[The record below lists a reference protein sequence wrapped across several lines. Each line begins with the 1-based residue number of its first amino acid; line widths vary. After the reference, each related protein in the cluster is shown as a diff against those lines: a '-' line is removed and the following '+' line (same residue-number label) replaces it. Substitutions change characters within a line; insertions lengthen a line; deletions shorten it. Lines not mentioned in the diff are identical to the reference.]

1 MPKGELGR
9 RLEAGVHSGA
19 QGGEYGHELNSR
31 EPACTRLRPG
41 VGVAS
46 PIALRRMAAHGRRD
60 GARREATEPQ
70 VTGLFHRR
78 PSTEGGGSCAQIMV
92 RAQRNDPSRVVS
104 LDERD
109 DAILLTLLEHKVLST
124 DQIKNL
130 FFRSF
135 RRCQHRMKELRDL
148 GFVSSFTPG
157 RGFGKGRPPACFI
170 LTKLGLAEIAK
181 AKGVRIS
188 DLPWIPDHSY
198 RGSHMLAHR
207 LGVNAFFGA
216 LAEASRAH
224 EGHCLHTWRPEHWVR
239 TRAAEVKP
247 DGFGRYLH
255 PGGAC
260 EFYLEYDRG
269 TEAFGALSRKL
280 QGYLRL
286 AAGWTKEE
294 ELVGFPNLLLIV
306 PEGVREGEVGSA
318 LRQAIGIVQVRRSLG
333 TSFPL
338 YVAGEDRLTE
348 LGVLGP
354 TWRHL
359 PTDGDRVS
367 LLDLPVR
374 PPDLYRT
381 ARCLGRY
388 FTDAEPGYWRRI
400 SPASTTPRFRALPPR
415 HAP

>member
-1 MPKGELGR
+1 MSER
-9 RLEAGVHSGA
+9 NV
-19 QGGEYGHELNSR
+19 
-31 EPACTRLRPG
+31 
-41 VGVAS
+41 
-46 PIALRRMAAHGRRD
+46 RM
-60 GARREATEPQ
+60 
-70 VTGLFHRR
+70 
-78 PSTEGGGSCAQIMV
+78 
-92 RAQRNDPSRVVS
+92 VS

-109 DAILLTLLEHKVLST
+109 HALLLSLLEHKVLST

-148 GFVSSFTPG
+148 GFVSSFSPG
-157 RGFGKGRPPACFI
+157 RGFGEGRPPACFI
-170 LTKLGLAEIAK
+170 LTKLGLSEISE
-181 AKGVRIS
+181 AKGVRTS
-188 DLPWIPDHSY
+188 DLSWIPDHSY
-198 RGSHMLAHR
+198 RSSQMLAHR

-216 LAEASRAH
+216 LAEASRGH
-224 EGHCLHTWRPEHWVR
+224 EGHCLTTWRPEHWVR

-286 AAGWTKEE
+286 AAGWTKEQ

-318 LRQAIGIVQVRRSLG
+318 LRHAIGTLHVPGSLAS
-333 TSFPL
+333 SFPL
-338 YVAGEDRLTE
+338 YVASEDVLTE
-348 LGVLGP
+348 VGVLGP
-354 TWRHL
+354 AWRRL
-359 PTDGDRVS
+359 PTDGEPVS
-367 LLDLPVR
+367 LVDLPAR
-374 PPDLYRT
+374 PGDVHQT
-381 ARCLGRY
+381 GRCLGRY
-388 FTDAEPGYWRRI
+388 FTDADPGHRRRI
-400 SPASTTPRFRALPPR
+400 SPVSATPRFRALPLR